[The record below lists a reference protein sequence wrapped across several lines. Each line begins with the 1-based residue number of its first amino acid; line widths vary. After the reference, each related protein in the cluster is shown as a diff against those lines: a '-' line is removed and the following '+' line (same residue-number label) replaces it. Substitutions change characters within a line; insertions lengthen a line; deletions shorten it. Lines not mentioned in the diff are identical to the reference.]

1 MIRKA
6 RRAFLVKKVLAKVTE
21 NQSGLFLSTSIGKK
35 TANRWADKGP
45 KIHKCYRIATSLQKK
60 DIASLMKYRMKIFLN
75 YSLLETTT
83 SSASENSREFDYA
96 SVYHITMIPRFSFN
110 TINHT
115 CLALVLKSRFKR
127 DFHIFSE
134 VQLIEHVTA
143 TSKDLRFVLIL
154 FELHVF

>member
-1 MIRKA
+1 
-6 RRAFLVKKVLAKVTE
+6 
-21 NQSGLFLSTSIGKK
+21 
-35 TANRWADKGP
+35 
-45 KIHKCYRIATSLQKK
+45 
-60 DIASLMKYRMKIFLN
+60 MKYRMEIFLN